1 MQGNYLNFFIH
12 CNKYL
17 VFSFQNIWKLAII
30 LILLESYCL
39 YTDTFDHF
47 TSIKYKSRINDPQ
60 LSEKGFYV
68 STLHIVISNV
78 LLFIFIR
85 LLTIPYTSIVN
96 ADQPPK
102 HKRSISIDLVRGIIL
117 ASVGKFFFLPIMIWK
132 DNSTQTGIGI
142 HLGLVIAYFVLSLIH
157 AHSGKII
164 IEK

>member
-1 MQGNYLNFFIH
+1 M
-12 CNKYL
+12 
-17 VFSFQNIWKLAII
+17 
-30 LILLESYCL
+30 
-39 YTDTFDHF
+39 
-47 TSIKYKSRINDPQ
+47 
-60 LSEKGFYV
+60 
-68 STLHIVISNV
+68 
-78 LLFIFIR
+78 
-85 LLTIPYTSIVN
+85 N